1 MKNVEEENGSTV
13 VKDLEERLEQQVYR
27 VSPNPDFRSA
37 LKDHLKASNI
47 YQRRREIGAI
57 WVASLGLTLF
67 LVLLGTVI
75 YALVKLRDLPN
86 D

>member
-13 VKDLEERLEQQVYR
+13 EKDLEERLGQPVYH
-27 VSPNPDFRSA
+27 VSPNPDFRLA

>member
-1 MKNVEEENGSTV
+1 MKNVEEENGSIV
-13 VKDLEERLEQQVYR
+13 VKDLEERLGQQVYR
-27 VSPNPDFRSA
+27 VSPNPDFRAA

-67 LVLLGTVI
+67 AVLLGTLI
-75 YALVKLRDLPN
+75 YALVKPRDLPK

>member
-1 MKNVEEENGSTV
+1 MKNVEEENGSIV
-13 VKDLEERLEQQVYR
+13 VKDLEERLGQQVYR
-27 VSPNPDFRSA
+27 VSPNPDSRAA

-67 LVLLGTVI
+67 LVLLGTLI
-75 YALVKLRDLPN
+75 YALVKPRDLPK

>member
-13 VKDLEERLEQQVYR
+13 EKDLEERLGQPVYH
-27 VSPNPDFRSA
+27 VSPNPDFRLA

-75 YALVKLRDLPN
+75 YALVKPRVLPK

>member
-13 VKDLEERLEQQVYR
+13 VKDLEERLGQQVYR
-27 VSPNPDFRSA
+27 VSPNPDFRST

-67 LVLLGTVI
+67 LVLLGTLI
-75 YALVKLRDLPN
+75 YALVKPRDLPK

>member
-1 MKNVEEENGSTV
+1 MKNVEEENGSIV
-13 VKDLEERLEQQVYR
+13 VKDLEERLGQQVYR
-27 VSPNPDFRSA
+27 VSPNPDFRST

-67 LVLLGTVI
+67 AVLLGTII
-75 YALVKLRDLPN
+75 YALVKPRDLPK

>member
-13 VKDLEERLEQQVYR
+13 EKDLEERLGQPVYR
-27 VSPNPDFRSA
+27 VSPNPDFRST

-67 LVLLGTVI
+67 LVLLGTLI
-75 YALVKLRDLPN
+75 YALVKPRDLPS

>member
-1 MKNVEEENGSTV
+1 MKNVEEENGSTE
-13 VKDLEERLEQQVYR
+13 VKDLEERLGQQVYR
-27 VSPNPDFRSA
+27 VSPNPDFRAA

-67 LVLLGTVI
+67 LVLLGTLI
-75 YALVKLRDLPN
+75 YALVKPRDLPK